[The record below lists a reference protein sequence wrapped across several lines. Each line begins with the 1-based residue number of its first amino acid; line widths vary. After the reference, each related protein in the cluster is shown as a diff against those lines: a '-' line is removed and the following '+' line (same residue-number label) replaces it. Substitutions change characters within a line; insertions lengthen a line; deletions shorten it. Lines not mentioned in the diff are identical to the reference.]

1 MKITMDIRN
10 RPSSVPSVRGEA
22 GVTLIE
28 LMITLVI
35 VGILASIAYPSYQDY
50 LARANRA
57 EAAAILL
64 ENAQILERNY
74 TTANR
79 YDNDQSDGLGDAP
92 VIIDQSPNSDGAAK
106 YDITVVSDADSFTLS
121 ATPTATG
128 PMADDDLCETLTLDH
143 TGKKDVANGA
153 TGSVSDCWQ

>member
-1 MKITMDIRN
+1 MKEIGVKITMDIRN
-10 RPSSVPSVRGEA
+10 RPSSVSSVCGEA

-50 LARANRA
+50 LDRANRA

-92 VIIDQSPNSDGAAK
+92 VIIGDSPNSDGGAK
-106 YDITVVSDADSFTLS
+106 YEIMVGSDS
-121 ATPTATG
+121 G
-128 PMADDDLCETLTLDH
+128 
-143 TGKKDVANGA
+143 
-153 TGSVSDCWQ
+153 